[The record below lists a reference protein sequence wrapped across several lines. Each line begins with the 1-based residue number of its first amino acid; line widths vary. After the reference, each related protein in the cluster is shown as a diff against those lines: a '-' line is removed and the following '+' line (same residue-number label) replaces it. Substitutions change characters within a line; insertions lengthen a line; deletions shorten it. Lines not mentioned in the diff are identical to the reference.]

1 MKKDKKGFDW
11 SALADGLG
19 ELIVVGIAFLIGA
32 VIIGLLGYSI
42 DSPSMD
48 GDLIILI
55 GLAALAL
62 PFVLVGIVAFCIKRI
77 KKSNRKKKKE
87 QDLSNE

>member
-1 MKKDKKGFDW
+1 MKKDKKGLDW

-19 ELIVVGIAFLIGA
+19 ELIVMGIAFLIGA

-48 GDLIILI
+48 VDLIILI

-62 PFVLVGIVAFCIKRI
+62 PIVLVGIVVFCIKRI